1 MKSNPLTLYQLNEHF
16 RRVVALNYAQPVWVR
31 AEVAQCNEARG
42 HYYLDLV
49 EKNDALGEIAAQS
62 RATIWERK
70 YLTIRRRIGGALL
83 DTLLQEGI
91 EIQVQVRVEF
101 HERYGLSLHIEDIDE
116 HYTLGK
122 MALQRRQILVQL
134 EEKKLLHKN
143 KSISLSPVLQ
153 RFAIITSDRAA
164 GWQDYLQHLETNIFG
179 YKFQNTPFFAAM
191 QGANTEPEIL
201 AQLRRITPL
210 SDRFDAVLIL
220 RGGGAKMDL
229 AAFDSLA
236 LAEAV
241 ANFPLPVLVGIGH
254 ETDETVLD
262 IVAHSS
268 LKTPTAVADFL
279 INHALKFENSVAST
293 TLLIQQI
300 TQQKLRENQFELQCL
315 GQQFA
320 FLVQKNSQK
329 NEQKLLFL
337 EQTIKNGFVNQLQKA
352 DFQLRQLEN
361 TVTALHPMQRGYTL
375 VRNEAGEIRR
385 RRSEV
390 LENEVLVIEWIDG
403 KVKK

>member
-1 MKSNPLTLYQLNEHF
+1 MTNSITLYQLNEHF

-49 EKNDALGEIAAQS
+49 EKNDTLSEIAAQS

-70 YLTIRRRIGGALL
+70 YMAIRRRIGGALM

-101 HERYGLSLHIEDIDE
+101 HARYGLSLHIEDIDE
-116 HYTLGK
+116 HFTLGK
-122 MALQRRQILVQL
+122 MAVQRQQILAQL
-134 EEKKLLHKN
+134 AQKNLLIKN
-143 KSISLSPVLQ
+143 KSLVLSPVLQ
-153 RFAIITSDRAA
+153 RLAIITSDRAA
-164 GWQDYLQHLETNIFG
+164 GWQDYVQHLETNIFG

-201 AQLRRITPL
+201 AQLRRVTPL
-210 SDRFDAVLIL
+210 SADFDAVLIL
-220 RGGGAKMDL
+220 RGGGSKMDL

-254 ETDETVLD
+254 ESDETVLD
-262 IVAHSS
+262 LVAHSS

-279 INHALKFENSVAST
+279 LNHALKFENLVSST
-293 TLLIQQI
+293 TLLLQQLV
-300 TQQKLRENQFELQCL
+300 QQQLQERQFELQRL
-315 GQQFA
+315 MQELP
-320 FLVQKNSQK
+320 FLIQKNTQK
-329 NEQKLLFL
+329 AEQKLLFL
-337 EQTIKNGFVNQLQKA
+337 EQTLKNSFSNQLQKA
-352 DFQLRQLEN
+352 NFELRELET
-361 TVTALHPMQRGYTL
+361 TVTALHPMQRGYAL
-375 VRNEAGEIRR
+375 VRNAAGEIRR

-390 LENEVLVIEWIDG
+390 IENEVLEIEWIDG
-403 KVKK
+403 KL